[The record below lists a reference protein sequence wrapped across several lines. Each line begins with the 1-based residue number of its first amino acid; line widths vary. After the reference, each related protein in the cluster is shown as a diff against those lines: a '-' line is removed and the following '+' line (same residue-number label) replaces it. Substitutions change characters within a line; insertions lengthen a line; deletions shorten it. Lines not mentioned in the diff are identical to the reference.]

1 MSKHVEGD
9 ISPKSFDLANKYPM
23 NIHYCKR
30 TIPILE
36 DLEKEERILKKEDDD
51 ESNRK
56 LTN

>member
-1 MSKHVEGD
+1 MFKTSLLV
-9 ISPKSFDLANKYPM
+9 NKILRAYLL
-23 NIHYCKR
+23 
-30 TIPILE
+30 TQLE